1 MLVHAPWNRHL
12 FHPLPVA
19 LSRHHT
25 CVMSSWPQ
33 RHTRHVHA
41 GHVAWSRQQ
50 GVQEIQVVWPK
61 HPKNRWKQ
69 ATKMGQMPN
78 PLGETQKN
86 MWFRG
91 IHIMV
96 MKHQNNVIL
105 HHQIPTKTRQAVY
118 WYSKWTIFLPG
129 STLQP
134 DNDAVLRVMSFQ
146 SSSQVLP
153 AFPALVF
160 LAAWPGRSVWIYK
173 SSQHRRTDTPAYFQT
188 KSVKVWKYA
197 ARVQGKLPFPLQS
210 CRTFIQVP

>member
-69 ATKMGQMPN
+69 ATKMGQMAESTGWN
-78 PLGETQKN
+78 TKKHVISGDSYNGDETPKQCDSSPSNTNKDTTSS
-86 MWFRG
+86 
-91 IHIMV
+91 
-96 MKHQNNVIL
+96 IL
-105 HHQIPTKTRQAVY
+105 IFEMNH
-118 WYSKWTIFLPG
+118 FLPG

-188 KSVKVWKYA
+188 KSVEVWKYA